1 MNKAPIGVS
10 WGTTNIPK
18 DKWIDPTDLDKTYQT
33 KSGKSIRGL
42 QITMTNSLD
51 NEVTFPV
58 KGSVDM
64 GKGKRPKFMIWTLD
78 GRADLFQET
87 NFDLKEVRA

>member
-1 MNKAPIGVS
+1 MKASPKGVS

-18 DKWIDPTDLDKTYQT
+18 KKWIDLNKTYQT
-33 KSGKSIRGL
+33 RSGKRILGL
-42 QITMTNSLD
+42 HIKLTNSLD

-64 GKGKRPKFMIWTLD
+64 GRNKRPKYMIWTLD
-78 GRADLFQET
+78 GRADLFQDT
-87 NFDLKEVRA
+87 DLDLKVEKA